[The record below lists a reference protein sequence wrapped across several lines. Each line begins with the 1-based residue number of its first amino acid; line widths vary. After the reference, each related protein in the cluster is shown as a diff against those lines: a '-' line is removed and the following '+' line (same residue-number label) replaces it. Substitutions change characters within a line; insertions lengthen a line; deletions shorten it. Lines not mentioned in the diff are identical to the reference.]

1 MELQWNEAGKKTY
14 ETGVSKGVLYP
25 AVSGAYPLGV
35 AWDGLTGVTESPSG
49 AEAKPMYAN
58 NIKWLNLISAES
70 FGATIT
76 AFMYPDEFGVL
87 NGEASVAGGVT
98 IGQQSRGV
106 FGLSYETVLGNDAD
120 GKKYGYKIH
129 LVYGAQVAPSEKAY
143 ATENDS
149 PEPINM
155 SWSVSTTPVEVSGYD
170 PTATLVIDSTKTDAA
185 KLEILKGILRGT
197 AGADARLPLPAEV
210 ISIVGGSAVSAI
222 ALSTSVPAAN
232 ATAVAVGAN
241 VVLTFNNKIARE
253 AVTLVSAL
261 GVLVN
266 TTKTF
271 DAAGKVLTIVP
282 TGNLTAS
289 TKYFVTVAGV
299 ADVYNQSLSTVV
311 NSFTTA

>member
-14 ETGVSKGVLYP
+14 ETGVSKGVVYP

-76 AFMYPDEFGVL
+76 AFMYPDEFGIL

-106 FGLSYETVLGNDAD
+106 FGLSYETILGNDSD

-197 AGADARLPLPAEV
+197 ASADARLPLPEEV
-210 ISIVGGSAVSAI
+210 ISIVGGAAVSVI
-222 ALSTSVPAAN
+222 ELSSIVPASN
-232 ATAVAVGAN
+232 AVGVAVGASI
-241 VVLTFNNKIARE
+241 VLTFNNKIQKE
-253 AVTLVSAL
+253 AITVVSASN
-261 GVLVN
+261 GLVA
-266 TTKTF
+266 TTKTWN
-271 DAAGKVLTIVP
+271 AAGTVLTIKP
-282 TGNLTAS
+282 TANLASS
-289 TKYFVTVAGV
+289 TKFFVTIAGV
-299 ADVYNQSLSTVV
+299 ADIYNQALPTVV